1 MAPRNLNLSKLYFK
15 VFHTNEVP
23 SKNRSSDQVFDKMPS
38 PKFPYGS
45 FFSHTK
51 AIWRSAAM
59 SNLVRQLGPIRTIRT
74 QTLLHSHSTIIQ
86 QRTPFQNYSAET
98 ETISKR
104 QIGDNVSRNEKINF
118 LLKILMDLDN
128 SKESVYNAL
137 DAWVAWEQDFPV
149 GPLRRALIALEKEHQ
164 WHRVI
169 HVIKWMLS
177 KGQGTTMGTY
187 GQLVRALDMDHRAEE
202 AHEIWVKKLAVDLH
216 SVPWQL
222 CHQMI
227 ALYYRN
233 NMLERLVK
241 LFKGLEAFDRKPRD
255 KKIVKKV
262 ADAYEILGLIKEKER
277 VLEKYKSLF
286 DETPSSKKSLKR

>member
-1 MAPRNLNLSKLYFK
+1 MRLNDGATRPTARLK
-15 VFHTNEVP
+15 TNP
-23 SKNRSSDQVFDKMPS
+23 SKTCSSYQVFDKMPS

-45 FFSHTK
+45 LVSYTR
-51 AIWRSAAM
+51 AMWRSAVM
-59 SNLVRQLGPIRTIRT
+59 DNLAGQLAPTRTIRT
-74 QTLLHSHSTIIQ
+74 QTILYSHSTILQ
-86 QRTPFQNYSAET
+86 DRKSAHKYSTDSEP
-98 ETISKR
+98 ISKR

-118 LLKILMDLDN
+118 LLKILTDLDD

-137 DAWVAWEQDFPV
+137 DAWVAWEQDFPI
-149 GPLRRALIALEKEHQ
+149 GPLRRALIGLEKEHQ

-202 AHEIWVKKLAVDLH
+202 AHEIWVKKLGVDLH

-227 ALYYRN
+227 SVYYRN
-233 NMLERLVK
+233 NMLDRLVK

-262 ADAYEILGLIKEKER
+262 ADAYEILGLIEERER

-286 DETPSSKKSLKR
+286 DEKSLSKKSVKR